1 MGKILRYHLEDKGQD
16 LLYLDVKVSKNG
28 IGIIVDTSPVPYKGL
43 YVNKLV
49 INGNS
54 IGCNFKY
61 INYLNINYVALN
73 EDAEV
78 RELKYKIES
87 IEPLSNIL

>member
-1 MGKILRYHLEDKGQD
+1 MENILRYHLEDKGQD

-28 IGIIVDTSPVPYKGL
+28 IGIIINASYVPYKEI

-54 IGCNFKY
+54 IGSNFKY

-73 EDAEV
+73 QDVEV

-87 IEPLSNIL
+87 IEQL